1 MKKIISII
9 LCILLCVGVAGGTF
23 ALARHIDSY
32 GTEEPVDSSIV
43 PDDTQTPPNDDSNKT
58 PSNGDSNS
66 STEEDNGNSSV
77 EEDTSV
83 EGVWMRCT
91 DVTELSVGDKIIIK
105 AQDEDFALSNVQNAN
120 NRGVA
125 TATVNGDFLTAS
137 SDVQI
142 IVLQEGVVENTFA
155 FWVGTGYLYSPST
168 SSNYMK
174 TRTDINENAS
184 WKIEIDEIGQTNI
197 YSCGENTHN
206 TIQYNKRSDLF
217 SCYEA
222 GSTSQMPVLIYK
234 LIDGENNE

>member
-32 GTEEPVDSSIV
+32 GTKEPIDSSVV
-43 PDDTQTPPNDDSNKT
+43 PGDSQTPSNGNDVQK

-66 STEEDNGNSSV
+66 SGEEDEGNSSV
-77 EEDTSV
+77 EEETKV
-83 EGVWMRCT
+83 EGVWELCT
-91 DVTELSVGDKIIIK
+91 DVTALSVNDKIIIK
-105 AQDEDFALSNVQNAN
+105 AIDDDFALSKVQNTN

-125 TATVNGDFLTAS
+125 SATLEGDSLSVS

-142 IVLQEGVVENTFA
+142 IVLQEGIVENTFA

-168 SSNYMK
+168 SNNYLK

-184 WKIEIDEIGQTNI
+184 WKIEIDEIGQTII
-197 YSCGENTHN
+197 YSCGESTHN

-222 GSTSQMPVLIYK
+222 GSTSQTPVVIYK
-234 LIDGENNE
+234 LVDSETNE